1 MYQEL
6 GQNIRATLGDW
17 TSENFSN
24 IEAAT
29 TPRPRQRP
37 RTGASPAD
45 SSLLGVIQ
53 TIKRRLT
60 VVDHILTP
68 CCREKRDCLGCGAI
82 KDPSFSNLSR
92 RDQWASPPHPDL
104 RIMADGSQL
113 EADLLAALQALP
125 EPDKAAPAQD
135 GVSSPQPQPQPQ
147 PQQPQQQQQ
156 QQSQEATA
164 DSQHVSQPVS
174 APSPP
179 QKQPQ
184 QQSAPSRESIP
195 PAAATAAPTATF
207 SPPPPLPSS
216 NNTAAATA
224 ATTAAATPFTSAYT
238 SSNVPPQTSLS
249 APPPT
254 PTPPQYQQR
263 AASGPPTTAATAPL
277 HPTPPTAIPRSDS
290 ISTSFAPEQ
299 HITPGPNLKLEG
311 SPSLQFAQ
319 LLAPSQP
326 TSLNAISRAP
336 ESNTK
341 RSRSPDLLDDS
352 VNSPKRLKTALTA
365 AKTRDGAA
373 EKGQAASNLDFE
385 AMLNNALA
393 DLDQHTRE
401 ADGDIAMHGVKDL
414 PATMNPSVPDP
425 VNIEFEKAETKIMKT
440 SSNSIYMM
448 RSMSLPL
455 LGNVAVQ
462 LLLRLSQQSR
472 AETQALLADKESGFS
487 KAYEAL
493 KDVFGPTRKIFSLSP
508 LLSPDELEI
517 TDSEDRET
525 VRISNLAATAMSA
538 FGANDVPL
546 KDVHDSFFAI
556 FVPEECEYKDSLT
569 ELLVSIKTRL
579 FWDTQKQENAP
590 SPMEL
595 LEALFPIA
603 FDESL
608 KQRAGELLLNAEEER
623 LVDRIRKRRDELV
636 QSAGDGALKV
646 SLEEQSSADK
656 VVDHLS
662 VFLQSHLGVVVDYAE
677 KYGVNIPLNEEDA
690 GPFQLPD
697 VEDQERV
704 EDDPEDSLAALLR
717 SATSHIPTNGD
728 SKEINTQDILPGQPN
743 ALEPELELRKLIE
756 QSLAN
761 HDLESKDHPGDQQAA
776 NNGISDFDPK
786 DLASFIAEN
795 LKDPLEVAHGLPNN
809 SAMSYASVTNDA
821 NHGKTSAPKQSERNS
836 PVLAGLQAQYMHTQP
851 TPYQSYAQT
860 PAPAPTTT
868 GAPGGNLPP
877 NQSLPTAALYEK
889 ARQAAVA
896 KSSNAQR
903 REGLHSTRRPW
914 SPEEEKALMAG
925 LDMVKGPHWSQILG
939 LFGANGTISDIL
951 KDRTQ
956 VQLKDKARNLKLFFL
971 KTNSEMPYYLQ
982 SVTGELKTR
991 APTQAARKEAEEKA
1005 RQNLEEEQARIQSM
1019 MILGG
1024 GLHNNH
1030 NPAANPPLAASPAP
1044 RGSPATPGVGGTN
1057 GMVPMTSAQSTA
1069 GGHSQ
1074 QPVPISP
1081 LVKTEPSE
1089 HSSMHKVTTFPPIQ
1103 PAPAAAS
1110 IPGQPTQQL
1119 IKPQLP
1125 NLQPQP
1131 TSSHQQH
1138 PQHQQ
1143 HQQQVHQN
1151 QYQQPRYTQQQHT
1164 HQHQQQQQPHQQQQ
1178 QSHQTQTAQQ
1188 QSQSQSQSQPQT
1200 QTQTQTQPQ
1209 PRPQSQTHIQA
1220 QTQGSV
1226 NTQTAQSGQTSSLPS
1241 YQSQQSQGQAP
1252 PPTQAPTSNIVNPP
1266 TFTLPPMPPN
1276 HHSTPDHA
1284 QDTKLFDALQ
1294 AAIASENQKQ
1304 GQSHSAVAVTADGSV
1319 N

>member
-1 MYQEL
+1 
-6 GQNIRATLGDW
+6 
-17 TSENFSN
+17 
-24 IEAAT
+24 
-29 TPRPRQRP
+29 
-37 RTGASPAD
+37 
-45 SSLLGVIQ
+45 
-53 TIKRRLT
+53 
-60 VVDHILTP
+60 
-68 CCREKRDCLGCGAI
+68 
-82 KDPSFSNLSR
+82 
-92 RDQWASPPHPDL
+92 
-104 RIMADGSQL
+104 MADGSQL

-125 EPDKAAPAQD
+125 EPDKAAPAQND
-135 GVSSPQPQPQPQ
+135 VSSPQPQQQQQQQQQSKATTAESQPVPSLSLSQQQPQ
-147 PQQPQQQQQ
+147 QQPQQQQQ
-156 QQSQEATA
+156 QQ
-164 DSQHVSQPVS
+164 
-174 APSPP
+174 
-179 QKQPQ
+179 Q
-184 QQSAPSRESIP
+184 QQSASQQQPIP
-195 PAAATAAPTATF
+195 ATTTPATTMLATATAASPANP
-207 SPPPPLPSS
+207 SPPPPPPPPLFTS
-216 NNTAAATA
+216 NTTITTTTTPTTAATA
-224 ATTAAATPFTSAYT
+224 TPLPSTHASSHVPAPTPISA
-238 SSNVPPQTSLS
+238 S
-249 APPPT
+249 PPT

-263 AASGPPTTAATAPL
+263 AASGPPTIAAAAPP
-277 HPTPPTAIPRSDS
+277 HSPTPTVVPRSNS
-290 ISTSFAPEQ
+290 IATSFAPDT
-299 HITPGPNLKLEG
+299 HILPEANLKLEG
-311 SPSLQFAQ
+311 SPSIQFAQ
-319 LLAPSQP
+319 IFAPSQP
-326 TSLNAISRAP
+326 TSSNVTSRPP
-336 ESNTK
+336 ESITK
-341 RSRSPDLLDDS
+341 RSRSPDLLDHS
-352 VNSPKRLKTALTA
+352 ANSPKRVKTVPAP
-365 AKTRDGAA
+365 AKTKDNAA
-373 EKGQAASNLDFE
+373 DKGQESSNLDFE

-393 DLDQHTRE
+393 DLDQHARD
-401 ADGDIAMHGVKDL
+401 ADGDTAMHGVKDL
-414 PATMNPSVPDP
+414 PATVNPPAPDP
-425 VNIEFEKAETKIMKT
+425 ANTEFEKAETKIMKT

-595 LEALFPIA
+595 LETLFPIA

-677 KYGVNIPLNEEDA
+677 KYGVNIPLSEEEA
-690 GPFQLPD
+690 GPFPLPD

-704 EDDPEDSLAALLR
+704 EDDQEDSLAALLR
-717 SATSHIPTNGD
+717 SATSHIPVNGD
-728 SKEINTQDILPGQPN
+728 SKEINTQDILQGQSN

-761 HDLESKDHPGDQQAA
+761 HDLESKDQPEGQQAA
-776 NNGISDFDPK
+776 TNGISDFDPK

-795 LKDPLEVAHGLPNN
+795 LKDPLEASHGLPNN
-809 SAMSYASVTNDA
+809 STMPYASVTSDA
-821 NHGKTSAPKQSERNS
+821 NHA
-836 PVLAGLQAQYMHTQP
+836 LQTQYMHTQS
-851 TPYQSYAQT
+851 TPYQSYVQT
-860 PAPAPTTT
+860 SAPAPAAS

-896 KSSNAQR
+896 KSSSAQR

-939 LFGANGTISDIL
+939 LFGPNGTISDIL

-1030 NPAANPPLAASPAP
+1030 HPAGNPPLAASPA
-1044 RGSPATPGVGGTN
+1044 RRDSPATPGVSGTN
-1057 GMVPMTSAQSTA
+1057 GVVPITPAHSTA

-1074 QPVPISP
+1074 PPVPISP
-1081 LVKTEPSE
+1081 LVKSEPSD
-1089 HSSMHKVTTFPPIQ
+1089 HNSMHKVTTFPPIQ
-1103 PAPAAAS
+1103 PAPAATS
-1110 IPGQPTQQL
+1110 VPGQSTQQP

-1125 NLQPQP
+1125 ALQPQP

-1138 PQHQQ
+1138 P
-1143 HQQQVHQN
+1143 QQVHQN
-1151 QYQQPRYTQQQHT
+1151 QYQQPRYTQQQPT
-1164 HQHQQQQQPHQQQQ
+1164 HQQQQQPQ

-1188 QSQSQSQSQPQT
+1188 QSQSQPQS
-1200 QTQTQTQPQ
+1200 Q
-1209 PRPQSQTHIQA
+1209 PRPQSQAHIQA
-1220 QTQGSV
+1220 QTQGLA
-1226 NTQTAQSGQTSSLPS
+1226 NTQTAPSGQPSSLPS
-1241 YQSQQSQGQAP
+1241 YQPQQSQGQAP
-1252 PPTQAPTSNIVNPP
+1252 PPTQASTSNNINTP
-1266 TFTLPPMPPN
+1266 TFNLPPMPPN

-1304 GQSHSAVAVTADGSV
+1304 NQSHSGVAVTANGSA